1 MLLCY
6 WGLIMSKIK
15 VPMRVDVTKR
25 VLGYRMA
32 NPFSN
37 DTHYVVRLA
46 PLPIEAEFTQ
56 SDHSSISELECV
68 HATFRQYVNRLQLA
82 DMQTLYA
89 IHSMLKS
96 ARVDNAFDML
106 TLNKQLLPLLDEV
119 IAQADPDNY
128 ELEIIK

>member
-1 MLLCY
+1 
-6 WGLIMSKIK
+6 MSKIK
-15 VPMRVDVTKR
+15 VPMRVDVNKR
-25 VLGYRMA
+25 MLGYRMA

-37 DTHYVVRLA
+37 ATHYVVRLA

-56 SDHSSISELECV
+56 SDHSGVSELECV
-68 HATFRQYVNRLQLA
+68 QSAFKQYIKQFQSV

-106 TLNKQLLPLLDEV
+106 TLNKQLLPMLDEV

>member
-1 MLLCY
+1 MPR
-6 WGLIMSKIK
+6 IK
-15 VPMRVDVTKR
+15 VPMRVNVERVESHTSVLSPFGPIDVLNIK
-25 VLGYRMA
+25 LSMM
-32 NPFSN
+32 PF
-37 DTHYVVRLA
+37 
-46 PLPIEAEFTQ
+46 AESFEIVPV
-56 SDHSSISELECV
+56 DHSSEYINRAFK
-68 HATFRQYVNRLQLA
+68 HFMKQYQQV

-106 TLNKQLLPLLDEV
+106 TLNKQLLPMLDEV